1 MASTRL
7 TRTFTTPTNNKIWT
21 LSFWVK
27 RGSLGASQWVINTDS
42 GNHEDRL
49 HFNPEDRLNYYEQD
63 SGGSEL
69 ANFVPNAQLRDT
81 NAWYHIVLTRDSTQA
96 TASDRLKMYY
106 NGELQTVF
114 LTNTY
119 PSQNSSNRLNTA
131 VEHEI
136 GARNSSSYFDGSMSH
151 IHFIDGTA
159 YDASAFGET
168 DATTGEWKIKT
179 SPSVTYGNNGF
190 FILKDG
196 NSVTDQSGNSNNW
209 TVGGGTLTKTEDNP
223 SNVFCTWNPLDN
235 FYQESTFAHGN
246 TQVRG
251 KSPGIQYGYETF
263 NTGTLGMTS
272 GKYYWEI
279 KFSANDSG
287 ATEIGIVDNVT
298 TSSSQ
303 QLQQRTYGWS
313 YSKDGTVKN
322 NSSSVG
328 GTWGTYTTGDIIG
341 VALNLDDEQDGL
353 NKLYFS
359 KNGVWQNGS
368 DPSNASSVTGVV
380 GVTKP
385 ENNSSGFYFPAGG
398 DENAGNSTL
407 QANFGNGYFGS
418 TQISSAGTNAS
429 GIGIF
434 EYDVPTGYTALST
447 KGLNL

>member
-42 GNHEDRL
+42 GNQEDRM

-63 SGGSEL
+63 SGGGTL
-69 ANFVPNAQLRDT
+69 ANFIPTAQLRDT
-81 NAWYHIVLTRDSTQA
+81 NGWYHVVLSRDSTQA

-114 LTNTY
+114 TANTY

-159 YDASAFGET
+159 YDATAFGQY
-168 DATTGEWKIKT
+168 DANGVWTIKT

-196 NSVTDQSGNSNNW
+196 NSVTDQSGNGNNW

-223 SNVFCTWNPLDN
+223 SNVFATGNSLYYFNGGHTFSNGNNTMYISGGWRSII
-235 FYQESTFAHGN
+235 STLG
-246 TQVRG
+246 
-251 KSPGIQYGYETF
+251 
-263 NTGTLGMTS
+263 TGT
-272 GKYYWEI
+272 GKYYAEA
-279 KFSANDSG
+279 KFVSVHSGSNNAVAGITELNGVVDEDVAQGLHGNYNTGSTYSYHNDGQLYYNSTNAG
-287 ATEIGIVDNVT
+287 AWG
-298 TSSSQ
+298 S
-303 QLQQRTYGWS
+303 
-313 YSKDGTVKN
+313 
-322 NSSSVG
+322 
-328 GTWGTYTTGDIIG
+328 TWTAGDIIG
-341 VALNLDDEQDGL
+341 IAVDTEN
-353 NKLYFS
+353 NKLYFH
-359 KNGVWQNGS
+359 KNGTYQ
-368 DPSNASSVTGVV
+368 ASGNPTAGTG
-380 GVTKP
+380 GYSIDANKIYGIGC
-385 ENNSSGFYFPAGG
+385 SGYYNTMAM
-398 DENAGNSTL
+398 NY
-407 QANFGNGYFGS
+407 GNGYFG
-418 TQISSAGTNAS
+418 TTAVSSAGTNAS
-429 GIGIF
+429 GNGIF

>member
-7 TRTFTTPTNNKIWT
+7 TKTFTTPTNNKIWT

-27 RGSLGASQWVINTDS
+27 RGSLGASQWVINTDG

-168 DATTGEWKIKT
+168 DATTGEWKINT

-190 FILKDG
+190 FILKDT
-196 NSVTDQSGNSNNW
+196 NSGTDQSGNSNNW
-209 TVGGGTLTKTEDNP
+209 TVGGTLTKTEDCP
-223 SNVFCTWNPLDN
+223 SNVFATGNPLSPYAN
-235 FYQESTFAHGN
+235 RTISNGNLTTTSTTTNWTSVFSTIGVS
-246 TQVRG
+246 TG
-251 KSPGIQYGYETF
+251 KWYVE
-263 NTGTLGMTS
+263 L
-272 GKYYWEI
+272 K
-279 KFSANDSG
+279 
-287 ATEIGIVDNVT
+287 ATAGSYHSFGIVNDFPTSENASIGDFTSIATQQIGYYSYYGTKKVNET
-298 TSSSQ
+298 TSS
-303 QLQQRTYGWS
+303 YGASW
-313 YSKDGTVKN
+313 TN
-322 NSSSVG
+322 
-328 GTWGTYTTGDIIG
+328 GDIISM
-341 VALNLDDEQDGL
+341 ALDLDN
-353 NKLYFS
+353 NKLYFA
-359 KNGVWQNGS
+359 KNGTWQNSGVPTSGS
-368 DPSNASSVTGVV
+368 TGTGAISVNSGYTYFIGTSNY
-380 GVTKP
+380 
-385 ENNSSGFYFPAGG
+385 NSSATTF
-398 DENAGNSTL
+398 
-407 QANFGNGYFGS
+407 NFGNGYFG
-418 TQISSAGTNAS
+418 TTAVASAGTNAS
-429 GIGIF
+429 GNGIF